1 MLSKITFAAIAV
13 TATARLDGNK
23 IREQL
28 ADHQD
33 QLSSV
38 AGRIEGVAHGIEGKV
53 QQNPKIQEI
62 KANHPKAAQKA
73 SQRASEIAHKAS
85 KASGKIRDHIK
96 PEQSGLAQTQ
106 GIVDSI
112 KKAAGNLG
120 DDVKDKVTG
129 LTADAREAIQGLYDG
144 ADKYHDM
151 IDNFGGI
158 DAILSG
164 LEKMTP
170 ETIRDHA
177 KEAGLDVNK
186 VGKELKDSG
195 ISVKEVRGK
204 VQGEINKAK
213 NALKNLK
220 SAKEGLS
227 DLSPQKF
234 V

>member
-1 MLSKITFAAIAV
+1 
-13 TATARLDGNK
+13 
-23 IREQL
+23 
-28 ADHQD
+28 
-33 QLSSV
+33 
-38 AGRIEGVAHGIEGKV
+38 
-53 QQNPKIQEI
+53 
-62 KANHPKAAQKA
+62 
-73 SQRASEIAHKAS
+73 
-85 KASGKIRDHIK
+85 
-96 PEQSGLAQTQ
+96 
-106 GIVDSI
+106 
-112 KKAAGNLG
+112 
-120 DDVKDKVTG
+120 
-129 LTADAREAIQGLYDG
+129 
-144 ADKYHDM
+144 M